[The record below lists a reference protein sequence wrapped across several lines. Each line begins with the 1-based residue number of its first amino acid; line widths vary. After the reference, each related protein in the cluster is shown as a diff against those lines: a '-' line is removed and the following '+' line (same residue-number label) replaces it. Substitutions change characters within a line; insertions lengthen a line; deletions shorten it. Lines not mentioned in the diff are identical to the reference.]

1 MDNNQTFRKLPLD
14 ENGKLIANKFCI
26 QSPEN
31 LVIVSFPKT
40 GKTLSMVNKPNFLIG
55 DSEKGTKY
63 FSPENYVN
71 LLTFGGNEEFV
82 KLKSGTYVPAG
93 VFQTVD
99 ELNRA
104 NRMKEYWELN
114 QRLEDAVEA
123 DQEAIYKDLLAHIQ
137 AMPFPIFVIDTITS
151 FQELNAKASL
161 KEYNDQFPAKP
172 KTDITKVDEYNGVT
186 YVRRNF
192 AGIKAFIENNSAP
205 FKIWNGHI
213 KEKKK
218 ILTKSQDDISA
229 VDIALT
235 GLLPTLFTSKAD
247 AVCTF
252 TRDEKGCY
260 LDFQKKAESDMGSRP
275 FHLSNK
281 LIKIAEP
288 LKKDEQYPETHWNKV
303 FPELKF

>member
-14 ENGKLIANKFCI
+14 EHGKLIANNFCI

-40 GKTLSMVNKPNFLIG
+40 GKTLSMVNTPNFLIG
-55 DSEKGTKY
+55 DGERGTRY
-63 FSPENYVN
+63 FRPKNYVN
-71 LLTFGGNEEFV
+71 LLTFEGNEEFV
-82 KLKSGTYVPAG
+82 KLKSGTYVPTG

-99 ELNRA
+99 ELNKA

-114 QRLEDAVEA
+114 QKLEDAVEA
-123 DQEAIYKDLLAHIQ
+123 DQEMIYKDLLAHIQ

-161 KEYNDQFPAKP
+161 KEYNDRFPAKP
-172 KTDITKVDEYNGVT
+172 KTDITKVDEYNGVS
-186 YVRRNF
+186 YVRSNF
-192 AGIKAFIENNSAP
+192 AGIKAFIENNAAP

-218 ILTKSQDDISA
+218 ILKKSQDEISA
-229 VDIALT
+229 VDIALS
-235 GLLPTLFTSKAD
+235 GILPTMFTSKAD

-252 TRDEKGCY
+252 TRDEKGCF
-260 LDFQKKAESDMGSRP
+260 LDFQKKEESDMGSRP

-288 LKKDEQYPETHWNKV
+288 LKKDEMYPETHWDKI

>member
-1 MDNNQTFRKLPLD
+1 MDTNQTFRKLPLD
-14 ENGKLIANKFCI
+14 GNGKLIANNFCI

-31 LVIVSFPKT
+31 LIIVSFPKT

-63 FSPENYVN
+63 FKPKNYVN
-71 LLTFGGNEEFV
+71 LLTFEGNEEFV

-99 ELNRA
+99 ELNKA

-123 DQEAIYKDLLAHIQ
+123 DQEAIYNDLLAHIQ

-151 FQELNAKASL
+151 FQELNLKASL
-161 KEYNDQFPAKP
+161 KEYNDRFPAKP
-172 KTDITKVDEYNGVT
+172 KTDITKADDYGGVA
-186 YVRRNF
+186 YIRSNF

-218 ILTKSQDDISA
+218 ILKKAQDEVSA
-229 VDIALT
+229 VDIALS
-235 GLLPTLFTSKAD
+235 GVLPTMFTSKAD

-252 TRDEKGCY
+252 NRDEKGCY
-260 LDFQKKAESDMGSRP
+260 LDFQKKEESDMGSRP

-288 LKKDEQYPETHWNKV
+288 LKKDEMYPATHWDLV
-303 FPELKF
+303 YPELKF